1 MSLIFIEMFIN
12 IAMNMGMLP
21 VIGIALP
28 FLSYGGSTIISN
40 LMMVGVVQSIII
52 RSRISY

>member
-1 MSLIFIEMFIN
+1 
-12 IAMNMGMLP
+12 MNMGMLP
-21 VIGIALP
+21 VIGIGLP